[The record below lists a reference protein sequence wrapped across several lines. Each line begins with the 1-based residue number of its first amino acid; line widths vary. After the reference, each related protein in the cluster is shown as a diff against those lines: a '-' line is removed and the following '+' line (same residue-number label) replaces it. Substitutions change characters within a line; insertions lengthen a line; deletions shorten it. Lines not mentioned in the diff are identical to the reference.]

1 MMVCCNRIL
10 SAVLLCA
17 LVMVSL
23 PASAEPVVIKLAT
36 VAPKDSVWMNAYS
49 AMNKEVEQATGGNV
63 SFKFFPGM
71 VSGDEKD
78 MVRKMRAGQLQASGL
93 TGVGLQMIEPGMLVM
108 QLPMLFKDYDEMSK
122 VRDRLQDKLQAMM
135 NKKGFVILGWSDLGY
150 TYVFTKTPVNDLAG
164 FKDVKMWG
172 WEDEPISKTFFETAG
187 IAQVALS
194 LPDVLPGLQRGMIN
208 GVYNSTQGLI
218 AVQWDKYV
226 SYATKLVIGIGIGA
240 TVVSKTAWDQVAP
253 ADQIK
258 VMEIAKK
265 HHIALNA
272 EIQKKNKES
281 SVQLKKQGMQFVD
294 VAADQL
300 ARFQEISTRVRQVLA
315 GQVFDAALLKEVE
328 SVRDKVRAGQ

>member
-1 MMVCCNRIL
+1 MNCSNRIL
-10 SAVLLCA
+10 SAVMLGA
-17 LVMVSL
+17 LVLVAI
-23 PASAEPVVIKLAT
+23 PASADPVVIKLAT

-49 AMNKEVEQATGGNV
+49 AMNTEVEKATEGRV

-78 MVRKMRAGQLQASGL
+78 MVRKMRAGQLQAGGF
-93 TGVGLQMIEPGMLVM
+93 TGVGLQMMEPGMLVM

-150 TYVFTKTPVNDLAG
+150 TYVFTKTPVGDLAA

-187 IAQVALS
+187 IAQVPLS

-226 SYATKLVIGIGIGA
+226 SYVTKLVIGIGVGA
-240 TVVSKTAWDQVAP
+240 TVVTKVAWDQVSP
-253 ADQIK
+253 ADQAK
-258 VMEIAKK
+258 VLEIAKK
-265 HHIALNA
+265 HHATLNA
-272 EIQKKNKES
+272 DIQRKNKES
-281 SVQLKKQGMQFVD
+281 FAQLKKQGMQV
-294 VAADQL
+294 VEVPPAEA
-300 ARFQEISTRVRQVLA
+300 ARFQEIAAKVRQTLS
-315 GQVFDAALLKEVE
+315 GKVFDAALLKEVE

>member
-1 MMVCCNRIL
+1 
-10 SAVLLCA
+10 VLLGA

-49 AMNKEVEQATGGNV
+49 AMNKDVEQATGGNV

-150 TYVFTKTPVNDLAG
+150 TYVFTKTPVSDLAG

-226 SYATKLVIGIGIGA
+226 SYVTKLVIGIGVGA
-240 TVVSKTAWDQVAP
+240 TVVTKAAWDQVSA
-253 ADQIK
+253 ADQAKIL
-258 VMEIAKK
+258 EIAKK
-265 HHIALNA
+265 HHSTLNA
-272 EIQKKNKES
+272 DIQRKNKES
-281 SVQLKKQGMQFVD
+281 FAQLKKQGLQVVE
-294 VAADQL
+294 VAPAEI
-300 ARFQEISTRVRQVLA
+300 ARFGEIASRVRQTLS
-315 GQVFDAALLKEVE
+315 GKVFDAALLKEVE
-328 SVRDKVRAGQ
+328 SIRDKVRAGQ